1 MTALYP
7 LQEQCLKIKGS
18 MMFLYGAEEDSTG
31 AVFEWLNKLN
41 VAGSLVWVTEY

>member
-1 MTALYP
+1 
-7 LQEQCLKIKGS
+7 
-18 MMFLYGAEEDSTG
+18 MMFLCGAEEDSTR